1 VKILDNR
8 YYENVIGEM
17 QPFFEENNFKLQEDG
32 SYLGKTK
39 SVKVEYSEDRQ
50 MYLLK
55 VAEIA
60 DGNIGDYIEISAWLF
75 DDSQNPRDAVSVG
88 IDFIA
93 TLREN
98 MGIKIKRNTAV
109 DEIDLPTA
117 TKGGNYNIT
126 AFTKKVLDVF
136 PSYKDAYK
144 AHVAIYGNF
153 LYLNFF
159 AENLVPQMKQII
171 AANEKKAMKKLCELL
186 SDGYIKGD
194 KETVNAVVALV
205 CAAVYADDALKTN
218 ILEALKE
225 DKHLHDAVRDY
236 SPVFEK
242 NKKLVA
248 VLVK

>member
-1 VKILDNR
+1 MDNR
-8 YYENVIGEM
+8 YYDNVIGEM
-17 QPFFEENNFKLQEDG
+17 QPFFEENKFTLQENG
-32 SYLGKTK
+32 SFLGETK
-39 SVKVEYSEDRQ
+39 SVKVEYSEERQ

-55 VAEIA
+55 VAEVS
-60 DGNIGDYIEISAWLF
+60 DGTVGEYSEISAWLF
-75 DDSQNPRDAVSVG
+75 DDSQNPRDAASVG
-88 IDFIA
+88 IDFTA

-98 MGIKIKRNTAV
+98 MGIKIKRNTAI

-117 TKGGNYNIT
+117 VKGGNYNIT

-136 PSYKDAYK
+136 PAYKDAYK

-159 AENLVPQMKQII
+159 AETLVPQMKQII
-171 AANEKKAMKKLCELL
+171 TANEKKAMKKLCELL
-186 SDGYIKGD
+186 SDGYVKGD
-194 KETVNAVVALV
+194 KDTVNAVIALT
-205 CAAVYADDALKTN
+205 CAAVYGDEAIKNN
-218 ILEALKE
+218 ILEALSE
-225 DKHLHDAVRDY
+225 EKHFHDAVRDY